1 MIKAASGVFN
11 EPWTE
16 MQTLGQSNQCTT
28 VAEMPLNADGL
39 QNGTGR
45 YDWKT
50 GQEIQETNFL
60 PAAKQRAI
68 EMKNKGKDIDN
79 KIRRT

>member
-16 MQTLGQSNQCTT
+16 MQALGQSNQYTT
-28 VAEMPLNADGL
+28 VAKMALNADGL

-45 YDWKT
+45 YD
-50 GQEIQETNFL
+50 
-60 PAAKQRAI
+60 
-68 EMKNKGKDIDN
+68 
-79 KIRRT
+79 